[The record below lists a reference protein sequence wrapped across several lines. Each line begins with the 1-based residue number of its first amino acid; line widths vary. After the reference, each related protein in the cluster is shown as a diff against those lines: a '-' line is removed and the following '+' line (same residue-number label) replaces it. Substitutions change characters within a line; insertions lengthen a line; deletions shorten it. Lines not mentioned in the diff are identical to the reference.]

1 MTDADSNYSVWGAA
15 ESIVSAYKVMD
26 ESGNLVPDRDSQSI
40 VRRMLISRA
49 KFFAENGLLTVDA
62 FDKSGQLID
71 RQYFKNDFTEEGLAL
86 CRRKVSAWMSS
97 KGSKKDPPDMKM
109 LEKALAE
116 IRAGK

>member
-1 MTDADSNYSVWGAA
+1 MDA
-15 ESIVSAYKVMD
+15 
-26 ESGNLVPDRDSQSI
+26 SGNIVPDLESQSV

-49 KFFAENGLLTVDA
+49 KFFSDNGLLTVDA
-62 FDKSGQLID
+62 FDKSGKLID

-86 CRRKVSAWMSS
+86 CRRKVPAWMSS
-97 KGSKKDPPDMKM
+97 KGSKKDPPDMKL